1 MVASLLSRGLVV
13 QRFTDLKVWQRSH
26 ALVLEI
32 YRVTATFPADE
43 RFGLVSQLRRAA
55 VSVPCNIAEG
65 TKRQRAPDYARFL
78 NIAEG
83 SLAETEYLVI
93 LSADLGYAPAAVRDK
108 LTAEAQEIARMLHAL
123 RQKVEG
129 AK

>member
-1 MVASLLSRGLVV
+1 M

-32 YRVTATFPADE
+32 YRVTAAFPEDE
-43 RFGLVSQLRRAA
+43 RFGIVSQLRRAA

-65 TKRQRAPDYARFL
+65 TKRKRAPDYARFL

-83 SLAETEYLVI
+83 SLAEAEYLII
-93 LSADLGYAPAAVRDK
+93 LSTDLGYIP
-108 LTAEAQEIARMLHAL
+108 TAKKDQLSGEAQEIARMLHAL
-123 RQKVEG
+123 REKVEG